1 MRSVTMFSKWAILVT
16 CVIISACDSFSVK
29 NVQKCTIKDEKCFIE
44 SVSKV
49 LKDISE
55 TGVEEINVPALD
67 PMHLKNI
74 SVPILGLLNLLLE
87 EGQLKGVKDCEIN
100 KYQNDFVKG
109 EANLEITCDLV
120 LKGKFKV
127 SDPTPF
133 LQNLLGSDPITIDGN
148 VKIILEKLRM
158 NMQFLYDLIKKDD
171 GDIYFKCHKDDFNY
185 KYDVGNAKLVV
196 HKILL
201 GGQDSSEL
209 VMNIFNQNGKFI
221 METFG
226 KSIFDVG
233 MPIFYDILH
242 RFIDSIPVKYYFSDD
257 FTSYVKNV

>member
-1 MRSVTMFSKWAILVT
+1 MRSVKMFSKWAILVT
-16 CVIISACDSFSVK
+16 CVIISSCDSFYVETVKKCSV
-29 NVQKCTIKDEKCFIE
+29 KDEKCFIE

-55 TGVEEINVPALD
+55 TGIEEIGVPALD
-67 PMHLKNI
+67 PMHLQNI
-74 SVPILGLLNLLLE
+74 SVEILGLLNLTLE
-87 EGQLKGVKDCEIN
+87 DGQLKGVKDCVIN
-100 KYQNDFVKG
+100 KYLNDFEKG
-109 EANLEITCDLV
+109 EANLEVTCDLT

-127 SDPTPF
+127 SDPSPF
-133 LQNLLGSDPITIDGN
+133 LQNLLGNDPISIDGN

-158 NMQFLYDLIKKDD
+158 NLQFFYDLIKQDD
-171 GDIYFKCHKDDFNY
+171 GEIYFKCHKDDFNY
-185 KYDVGNAKLVV
+185 KYDVGSAKLVA

-242 RFIDSIPVKYYFSDD
+242 RFIDSIPVKTYYTDD
-257 FTSYVKNV
+257 FSAYVKN